1 MCVNISCCCC
11 CFTCFPYSRCHSATQ
26 SLSSS
31 TTASI
36 CRSSSTHVLSY
47 ARHSSIIS
55 IHESE
60 SSKRI
65 IRLRFVSLSLSFPPT
80 LHSHTYTLMH
90 SVLPP
95 TLTVTV
101 FVVVALTKTQLPAS
115 MVKLYFTTPTLCTHR
130 NNSSNLCMICVF
142 HCLFHPRSLSTCQP
156 KINQANAA
164 GQVTCGRVTRLSLVN
179 HVKHVRMT
187 PKISLSC
194 HLSASTALPARL
206 KMPLRLVQTLSWV
219 KLLKASPPLS
229 LSHSNELSLMEERC
243 TVAAQKNMT

>member
-1 MCVNISCCCC
+1 M
-11 CFTCFPYSRCHSATQ
+11 
-26 SLSSS
+26 
-31 TTASI
+31 
-36 CRSSSTHVLSY
+36 
-47 ARHSSIIS
+47 
-55 IHESE
+55 
-60 SSKRI
+60 
-65 IRLRFVSLSLSFPPT
+65 SLSLPPT

-101 FVVVALTKTQLPAS
+101 FVCCCFCCTHQNTITRIHGEII
-115 MVKLYFTTPTLCTHR
+115 LYFTTPTLCTHR

-194 HLSASTALPARL
+194 HLSTSTALPARL

-219 KLLKASPPLS
+219 KLLKAAPSPS

>member
-1 MCVNISCCCC
+1 MCVCVNISCCCC

-65 IRLRFVSLSLSFPPT
+65 IRLRFVSLYVSLSLSF
-80 LHSHTYTLMH
+80 LHCT
-90 SVLPP
+90 P
-95 TLTVTV
+95 TLTHSRTV
-101 FVVVALTKTQLPAS
+101 SYLLHSLWLCLSVVVFVALTKTQLPAS

-194 HLSASTALPARL
+194 HLSTSTALPARL

-219 KLLKASPPLS
+219 KLLKAAPLPLFRTQMS
-229 LSHSNELSLMEERC
+229 
-243 TVAAQKNMT
+243 